1 VKRDRDTWYIA
12 RHSCAPGGM
21 GRCTTAYVER
31 MTKAEAALRDLL
43 VKLNVGPESDW
54 EEVRETHGAQG
65 GEVEGCGIRRK
76 QRDAHLCLGSW
87 MWAVHQQDNR
97 LWLEIGT
104 HLCGICAVECVRHP
118 NSCPCFRVVC
128 LQPALDTTYHV
139 AHKQSHK
146 TG

>member
-1 VKRDRDTWYIA
+1 
-12 RHSCAPGGM
+12 M

-76 QRDAHLCLGSW
+76 QRDVHLCLGSW
-87 MWAVHQQDNR
+87 MWGGAQTGQSSMAGDWYALV
-97 LWLEIGT
+97 W
-104 HLCGICAVECVRHP
+104 HLCSGMCMPPQLLPMFPRDLPSASTRYHI
-118 NSCPCFRVVC
+118 PCGAQTV
-128 LQPALDTTYHV
+128 T
-139 AHKQSHK
+139 
-146 TG
+146 